1 MGGTRKMINYK
12 IRIKQ
17 IRKALFISRK
27 VEPRYTVF
35 DIRLQSLYKAMTDY
49 YCPCEKEVWPEVNR
63 WLKMRKWHHHKAPM
77 VKRILDRYE
86 EEHRFAEERFYHND
100 HYIHPYK
107 ERRKIASYWRNY
119 FKEDI
124 E

>member
-1 MGGTRKMINYK
+1 
-12 IRIKQ
+12 
-17 IRKALFISRK
+17 
-27 VEPRYTVF
+27 
-35 DIRLQSLYKAMTDY
+35 
-49 YCPCEKEVWPEVNR
+49 
-63 WLKMRKWHHHKAPM
+63 MRKYYWYHHKAPM

-86 EEHRFAEERFYHND
+86 KEHRFAEERFYHND
-100 HYIHPYK
+100 HYK